1 MSDEFCEIDGE
12 VISASNLTVPKAK
25 DFVNAV
31 ENSNYACLVEC
42 RRTTSD
48 DEIIIFDAKIQV
60 GQKTVHAIKKY
71 ERIAVVFE
79 KSDTMMPDVL
89 ALRRNFPLVPHVN
102 LRSKELPR
110 SLCLTEQQYSEWKL
124 RWTGPA
130 FVENIRDWLA
140 STAKGKL
147 HAEDQ
152 PLEPLLLGS
161 EEFLV
166 LPHDLFTETVD
177 SEPLLLSIEDNGNE
191 RKTYIAKRP
200 KDGNE
205 NPNLFEFVAFSFLIE
220 PQTHGIIRRAPTTLF
235 ELHEFLENS
244 DADLLRELRSKLKAW
259 KEKNKEKN
267 LLEGRLAL
275 IIRMPKTRDKDSVSE
290 TIELRAFL
298 TFETIKEVG
307 VEIGLWDESE
317 GSIGY
322 LIPIDYNKVGQQ
334 IRVGMLNPVS
344 SLSRE
349 NAAQFNNL
357 LPQSSRKIAA
367 VGLGAL
373 GSQVFMNLIRAGYG
387 KWILI
392 DKDFLLPHNLSR
404 HALPGVFIGGAK
416 SRWMAEV
423 ANHTIDGDPIADWI
437 VADILNPLESSE
449 TLQKVKGAFNTAEII
464 LDASA
469 SVPVA
474 RHLVL
479 DVDSSARRISLFL
492 NPQGTDVTVL
502 AEDSERKTT
511 LDSLEMQYYRHLIN
525 ESCLKG
531 HLEVNYGRIRY
542 APSCRDVSST
552 IPQDFVAL
560 QAAIC
565 SRAIHQLT
573 SNEQASL
580 SIWRTEEEQINVQR
594 YAFPVRNSIRC
605 KIGKWTVC
613 TDEGFI
619 AKVQEARAKK
629 LPNETGGV
637 LVGSYDMQRKIV
649 YVADCL
655 PSPPDS
661 EEWPTLYIRGC
672 QGLRSQIEKI
682 QQITVNELQY
692 IGEWHSH
699 PPGCSVKPS
708 QDDLQVFDWLS
719 NYMKVDGLPPLML
732 IVGDRRKHAFYLEK
746 IV

>member
-1 MSDEFCEIDGE
+1 MNDEFCEIDGE

-25 DFVNAV
+25 DFANAV
-31 ENSNYACLVEC
+31 ESSDYACLVEC
-42 RRTTSD
+42 RRATSD
-48 DEIIIFDAKIQV
+48 REIIVFYAKVQV
-60 GQKTVHAIKKY
+60 GQKTVHKIKRR
-71 ERIAVVFE
+71 ERLAVVFE
-79 KSDTMMPDVL
+79 KSDTIMPDVL
-89 ALRRNFPLVPHVN
+89 ALRKNFPLVPHVN
-102 LRSKELPR
+102 LRPKELPR

-124 RWTGPA
+124 CWTGPA

-140 STAKGKL
+140 LTAKGRL

-166 LPHDLFTETVD
+166 LPHDFFSGTVD
-177 SEPLLLSIEDNGNE
+177 SEPLLLSIEDSGNE

-200 KDGNE
+200 KDSNE
-205 NPNLFEFVAFSFLIE
+205 NSNSFEFVALSFLIE
-220 PQTHGIIRRAPTTLF
+220 PQPSGVIPRTPTTLF

-244 DADLLRELRSKLKAW
+244 DANLLGELRNKLKAW
-259 KEKNKEKN
+259 KEKNKEKH

-275 IIRMPKTRDKDSVSE
+275 IIRMPKTRDKGSVVE
-290 TIELRAFL
+290 AIELRAFL
-298 TFETIKEVG
+298 TFETIREVG
-307 VEIGLWDESE
+307 VEIGLWDESD
-317 GSIGY
+317 GCIGY
-322 LIPIDYNKVGQQ
+322 LIPIDYNKAGQQ
-334 IRVGMLNPVS
+334 IRIGMLNPVP

-349 NAAQFNNL
+349 NAALFNNL
-357 LPQSSRKIAA
+357 LPQSSRKIVA

-373 GSQVFMNLIRAGYG
+373 GSQIFMNLIRAGYG

-392 DKDFLLPHNLSR
+392 DKDFLLPHNFSR

-416 SRWMAEV
+416 SRWMAEI
-423 ANHTIDGDPIADWI
+423 ANHTIDEEPIADWI

-449 TLQKVKGAFNTAEII
+449 TLQKAKEAFNTAEII
-464 LDASA
+464 LDVSA

-474 RHLVL
+474 RHLVH
-479 DVDSSARRISLFL
+479 DVDSSARRISVFL
-492 NPQGTDVTVL
+492 NPQGTDVTIL
-502 AEDSERKTT
+502 AEDSERETT

-531 HLEVNYGRIRY
+531 HLEVNHGRIRY
-542 APSCRDVSST
+542 GTSCRDVSST

-573 SNEQASL
+573 SNKQASL
-580 SIWRTEEEQINVQR
+580 SIWRTDEDQINVQR
-594 YAFPVRNSIRC
+594 HSFPVRNSIKY
-605 KIGKWTVC
+605 KIGRWTVC

-619 AKVQEARAKK
+619 AKVHEERAKK
-629 LPNETGGV
+629 LPNETGGI

-649 YVADCL
+649 YVVDCL
-655 PSPPDS
+655 SSPSDS
-661 EEWPTLYIRGC
+661 EEWPTLYIRGYR
-672 QGLRSQIEKI
+672 GLRSHIKKI

-708 QDDLQVFDWLS
+708 HDDRQVFNWLS
-719 NYMKVDGLPPLML
+719 DHMKIDGLPPLML
-732 IVGDRRKHAFYLEK
+732 IVGDLGKYAFYLGQ